1 MLELKDILNITPL
14 LFILNITI
22 LTNFIGDTLSHKI
35 QKMFNDNMLLK
46 HLIVILLIY
55 TTITVIDNSMSPIN
69 RFKKSIYIWILFV
82 LLTKNTLRMT
92 TILVVMMI
100 VLYIIED
107 YISYYKDNKNT
118 NKQLQEK
125 LDNISKLLKYVIL
138 ILLFVGHIMYI
149 NKQKN
154 IFGTNFNYYELYLGN
169 KI

>member
-55 TTITVIDNSMSPIN
+55 TTITVIDKSMSPLN

-107 YISYYKDNKNT
+107 YIDYYKNT
-118 NKQLQEK
+118 NKK
-125 LDNISKLLKYVIL
+125 LKNNLEYISKLLKYVIL
-138 ILLFVGHIMYI
+138 ILLVVGHIMYV

-154 IFGTNFNYYELYLGN
+154 VFGTNFNYYKLYLGN
-169 KI
+169 KL